1 MVSDERTISH
11 LNISDYRSGTIR
23 IVCKFRV
30 VCLKRLNK
38 SKMCFKKLQ
47 PRLPVCTFLD
57 SLVLKKETSEI
68 ESHEFQV
75 MFRSIKIQFLS
86 KWHKTINL

>member
-1 MVSDERTISH
+1 MITEVEPFEKYAN
-11 LNISDYRSGTIR
+11 LAL
-23 IVCKFRV
+23 
-30 VCLKRLNK
+30 CLKRLNK
-38 SKMCFKKLQ
+38 SRLCIKTLH

-57 SLVLKKETSEI
+57 SRVLKKKTSEI

-75 MFRSIKIQFLS
+75 MFRSIKIQFLP